1 MRAGHWRGST
11 WCQRRDGTG
20 YREWRSVSAVRDADS
35 RVTHYVVLF
44 AELNGQAGG
53 VEEWPAKSA

>member
-1 MRAGHWRGST
+1 V
-11 WCQRRDGTG
+11 

-44 AELNGQAGG
+44 GELNGHGDATGG
-53 VEEWPAKSA
+53 LQEWPAKSA